1 MERKLRLWRLTRKCF
16 VKGTMRGNKGLN
28 LGKERLVLNYIQI
41 IIQGMYYRVK
51 NGL

>member
-1 MERKLRLWRLTRKCF
+1 MQRKLRLWRLTRKCS
-16 VKGTMRGNKGLN
+16 VKGNVRGNKGLY
-28 LGKERLVLNYIQI
+28 LGQERVVLNNIQI